1 MWRVGYAFGG
11 SSARRY
17 SVAVLGALALWLG
30 FGCFDAVQARKQK
43 APTSGTAPS
52 EKWTPTERW
61 AWSKIE
67 KGEEAD
73 FNERC
78 GTKPPLDPKKEE
90 DANWQNDCRKLSSR
104 FVEDLLTRAPWREA
118 VPFAGVRI
126 TGARIVKDIDLENA
140 KLIGP
145 IEIVASR
152 MEGAINLRRART
164 DSSIVLD
171 GSLMNGTLAAD
182 GLHGES
188 DLSLANGATFK
199 SDVNLNGAKIDGDVD
214 MTGASFDGKLTAQAR

>member
-78 GTKPPLDPKKEE
+78 GTKPPLDPRDEK
-90 DANWQNDCRKLSSR
+90 DTRWQDVCRTISSH
-104 FVEDLLTRAPWREA
+104 FVTDLLAGTPQQEKL
-118 VPFAGVRI
+118 PFAGVRI
-126 TGARIVKDIDLENA
+126 AGARIEEDVILEDT
-140 KLIGP
+140 KFIRP
-145 IEIVASR
+145 IQSATAGSKVVSTWT
-152 MEGAINLRRART
+152 MRRQ
-164 DSSIVLD
+164 
-171 GSLMNGTLAAD
+171 
-182 GLHGES
+182 
-188 DLSLANGATFK
+188 
-199 SDVNLNGAKIDGDVD
+199 
-214 MTGASFDGKLTAQAR
+214 TA